1 MSSADK
7 LYMKL
12 INTFFILVAALFAN
26 TVQAQEYQATV
37 THSQWQFSGNRVGC
51 FLSHGIPQFG
61 VGVFEQRSG
70 EPLRFVLKAESYVPT
85 MRSAT
90 LSSTPPVWM
99 HGSQALKLANINA
112 DKQRLVVNNDLSER
126 MLQELA
132 AGRFPRFSY
141 AAKGVKKKVNVV
153 VSSINFLESMREFDA
168 CRQELL
174 PFSRNEVHQ
183 NLSLFNNLGTDI
195 SHKNRRFLN
204 KAVSYI
210 NEAGENERIDL
221 ITGTDGFSVKDG
233 RRMYGKRVKKIRQF
247 LIEQGVKDEHVIAL
261 DDPEEMDTPE
271 GSVRI
276 KIAGPEPFKHI
287 YFNSGSIRLSRR
299 DNRKLDYLLEY
310 ISLRKPGADIVLTG
324 HSDSDGPRQANMAV
338 SKKRVAVIKKYL
350 LSKGV
355 KPERITS
362 KSYGESRPTAT
373 NRYPTGRQLNRRVD
387 ISISG

>member
-1 MSSADK
+1 MT
-7 LYMKL
+7 L
-12 INTFFILVAALFAN
+12 INTFLMIVVAVFIAPA
-26 TVQAQEYQATV
+26 QAQDYQSTV
-37 THSQWQFSGNRVGC
+37 TDSAWHFSGNRVGC
-51 FLSHGIPQFG
+51 FLSHDVPQFG
-61 VGVFEQRSG
+61 VGVFEQKSG
-70 EPLRFVLKAESYVPT
+70 EPLSFVLKAESYVPA
-85 MRSAT
+85 MNSAM
-90 LSSTPPVWM
+90 LSSSPPVWM
-99 HGSQALKLANINA
+99 HDSPVFKLGKIQGNN
-112 DKQRLVVNNDLSER
+112 QQLVVNNDLSER
-126 MLQELA
+126 MLQELSI
-132 AGRFPRFSY
+132 GRFPAFNY
-141 AAKGVKKKVNVV
+141 VANTANQKVNVV
-153 VSSINFLESMREFDA
+153 ISSINFLDAMGAFES
-168 CRQELL
+168 CRQKLL
-174 PFSRNEVHQ
+174 PFSRHEVHQ

-210 NEAGENERIDL
+210 NEAGEDERIDL
-221 ITGTDGFSVKDG
+221 IAGTDGFSVKDG
-233 RRMYGKRVKKIRQF
+233 RRMHDKRVKRIRQF
-247 LIEQGVKDEHVIAL
+247 LIDQGVQDEHILAL
-261 DDPEEMDTPE
+261 SDPEESDTPE

-287 YFNSGSIRLSRR
+287 YFKSGSIRLSRR

-355 KPERITS
+355 ESVRIIS

>member
-1 MSSADK
+1 
-7 LYMKL
+7 MKFIKPFL
-12 INTFFILVAALFAN
+12 IIMLALLAMAA
-26 TVQAQEYQATV
+26 QAQQYQATV
-37 THSQWQFSGNRVGC
+37 THSEWRFSGNRVGC
-51 FLSHGIPQFG
+51 FLSHDIPQYG

-70 EPLRFVLKAESYVPT
+70 EPLSFVLTAESYVPT
-85 MRSAT
+85 MKMAT

-99 HGSQALKLANINA
+99 HGSPALKLASIPAN
-112 DKQRLVVNNDLSER
+112 KQRLIVNNDLSER
-126 MLQELA
+126 MLQELSS
-132 AGRFPRFSY
+132 GRFPAFNY
-141 AAKGVKKKVNVV
+141 TAKAAGQKVNVV
-153 VSSINFLESMREFDA
+153 VSSINFLQAMEPFEA
-168 CRQELL
+168 CRQKLL

-210 NEAGENERIDL
+210 NEAGEGERIDL
-221 ITGTDGFSVKDG
+221 IAGTDGFSVKDG
-233 RRMYGKRVKKIRQF
+233 RRMHNRRVKRIRQF
-247 LIEQGVKDEHVIAL
+247 LMEQGVADEQIMAL
-261 DDPEEMDTPE
+261 DDPEEVDTPA
-271 GSVRI
+271 GSVRL

-287 YFNSGSIRLSRR
+287 YFHSGSIRLSRR

-324 HSDSDGPRQANMAV
+324 HSDSEGPRQTNMAV

-355 KPERITS
+355 TAERIIS
-362 KSYGESRPTAT
+362 RARGESRPTAT

>member
-1 MSSADK
+1 
-7 LYMKL
+7 MKF
-12 INTFFILVAALFAN
+12 INTFLVIVAALLAN
-26 TVQAQEYQATV
+26 TVLAQEYQATV
-37 THSQWQFSGNRVGC
+37 THSQWEFSGNRVGC
-51 FLSHGIPQFG
+51 FLSHEIPQYG
-61 VGVFEQRSG
+61 VGVFEQKSG
-70 EPLRFVLKAESYVPT
+70 EPLRFVLKAESYVPA
-85 MRSAT
+85 MQSAT

-99 HGSQALKLANINA
+99 HGSPVLKLASINA

-126 MLQELA
+126 MLQELTS
-132 AGRFPRFSY
+132 GRFPSFNY
-141 AAKGVKKKVNVV
+141 VDKAAKQKVNVV
-153 VSSINFLESMREFDA
+153 VSSINFLDAMGEFEL
-168 CRQELL
+168 CRQKLL

-195 SHKNRRFLN
+195 SHKNRRFLS

-210 NEAGENERIDL
+210 NEAGDGERIDL
-221 ITGTDGFSVKDG
+221 IAGTDGFSVKDG
-233 RRMYGKRVKKIRQF
+233 RRMHDKRVKRIREF
-247 LIEQGVKDEHVIAL
+247 LIEQGVADEHVMAL
-261 DDPEEMDTPE
+261 DDPEEIDTPE

-276 KIAGPEPFKHI
+276 KVAGPEPFKHI
-287 YFNSGSIRLSRR
+287 YFRSGSIRLSRR

-355 KPERITS
+355 KAERILS
-362 KSYGESRPTAT
+362 KAYGESRPTAT